1 MHVHKICADAFGT
14 NAETADSKYC
24 KSPTGGTVSRGT
36 PDMEVVPT
44 DEKNVRRAIRT
55 GVSDA
60 LRSYYGD
67 LLKETIPSRL
77 TDLCGVSTSPTR
89 RIPRSKN
96 ELTSVSV

>member
-1 MHVHKICADAFGT
+1 
-14 NAETADSKYC
+14 
-24 KSPTGGTVSRGT
+24 VSRGT

-55 GVSDA
+55 GVGDA

-77 TDLCGVSTSPTR
+77 TDLLLRLDEPDKAYSE
-89 RIPRSKN
+89 KQ
-96 ELTSVSV
+96 E

>member
-1 MHVHKICADAFGT
+1 
-14 NAETADSKYC
+14 
-24 KSPTGGTVSRGT
+24 
-36 PDMEVVPT
+36 MEVVPT

-77 TDLCGVSTSPTR
+77 TDLLQWVNG
-89 RIPRSKN
+89 RILHPAGRLGSRTLSYCYLMSGAGLAPRCARGACLGNAAGSG
-96 ELTSVSV
+96 LM

>member
-1 MHVHKICADAFGT
+1 MHVHKSCADAFGT

-24 KSPTGGTVSRGT
+24 KSPTGGAVSRGT

-44 DEKNVRRAIRT
+44 YEKNVRRAIRT

-60 LRSYYGD
+60 LCSYYGD

-77 TDLCGVSTSPTR
+77 TDLLR
-89 RIPRSKN
+89 RLDETDKAYSEKQ
-96 ELTSVSV
+96 E